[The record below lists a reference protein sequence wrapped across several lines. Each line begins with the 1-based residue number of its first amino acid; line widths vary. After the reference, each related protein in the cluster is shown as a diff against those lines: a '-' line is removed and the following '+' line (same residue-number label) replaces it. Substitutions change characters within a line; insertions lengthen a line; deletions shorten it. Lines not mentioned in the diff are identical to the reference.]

1 MAATITGDRG
11 SMDPGEGMNNYCHNS
26 IQSVGIDVSFT
37 DLLNMVAKDAE
48 MSKYPVDG
56 SSQLNEEMLLGGGE
70 DILVEKSISDI
81 ETRTGAN
88 MEDGIWDGN
97 VNFSME
103 SSPYS
108 QKPTLIEDE
117 SIGTSCFVDSSVNC
131 ASSCCSDAISNASLS
146 RTFSNFQ
153 LAEDGGAV
161 DVTSHAREFPGGL
174 IKESMRKYCEDKK
187 TLMFQPEVGME
198 FSSTEEAF

>member
-108 QKPTLIEDE
+108 QKPTLIEGNLSLVHNYQMNQSE
-117 SIGTSCFVDSSVNC
+117 QAVSLTVPLTVHLVAAPTLFRTLLCQELFPISSWPKMVE
-131 ASSCCSDAISNASLS
+131 LWML
-146 RTFSNFQ
+146 RRMPGNF
-153 LAEDGGAV
+153 L
-161 DVTSHAREFPGGL
+161 
-174 IKESMRKYCEDKK
+174 
-187 TLMFQPEVGME
+187 VG
-198 FSSTEEAF
+198 